1 MTRAKPCSFLGV
13 VVAMTI
19 GACDKPQSTR
29 LDEAPL
35 PHVRAAEVRWVQ
47 PRPQSRHLVP
57 LVAYREARLSPRSG
71 GQVTAL
77 HVDEEQQVEA
87 GDELVRFAADDPR
100 GGLISARAGMSRLK
114 ESLRDTERQL
124 EDARSLVKAGAGTT
138 REVEALETQQA
149 TLLAQLREARGSL
162 VRAKDRVGAAAIEA
176 PFAGTATR
184 VDTEVG
190 EFVAP
195 GVVAIVLSQLDPIA
209 IEVPLTQEEAE
220 LSDVGGL
227 TFSVKARGGEREAE
241 LEWISSAAADRT
253 ATFVARLKM
262 ANPDRRLRS
271 GELVDVEV
279 FGAAQDRVMAV
290 PFTAVRW
297 AADQSYVLR
306 IADTHLERVDV
317 EVRDEADDLVVIEG
331 DVTVGDKVVSAGP
344 IALRQGD
351 EVAVVDTKAEAI
363 AAR

>member
-1 MTRAKPCSFLGV
+1 MFRPKHCSLLGLV
-13 VVAMTI
+13 LVL

-35 PHVRAAEVRWVQ
+35 PHVRAHEVAWVQ

-57 LVAYREARLSPRSG
+57 LVAFREARLSPRTG

-77 HVDEEQQVEA
+77 HVDEEQRVDK

-100 GGLISARAGMSRLK
+100 GGLMSARASISRLK
-114 ESLRDTERQL
+114 ENLRDTQRQL

-149 TLLAQLREARGSL
+149 TLQAQLREARGSL
-162 VRAKDRVGAAAIEA
+162 VRAKDRVGAATIEA
-176 PFAGTATR
+176 PFAATATR

-190 EFVAP
+190 EFIAP

-220 LSDVGGL
+220 LSDAGGL
-227 TFSVKARGGEREAE
+227 TFSVKARGGDREAA
-241 LEWISSAAADRT
+241 LEWISSAADART
-253 ATFVARLKM
+253 ATFTARLKM
-262 ANPDRRLRS
+262 DNPERKLRA

-297 AADQSYVLR
+297 SADQSYVLR
-306 IADTHLERVDV
+306 IAENRLERVDV
-317 EVRDEADDLVVIEG
+317 RVQDEADDLVVIEG
-331 DVTVGDKVVSAGP
+331 EVNVGDKVVSAGP
-344 IALRQGD
+344 VSLQPGD
-351 EVAVVDTKAEAI
+351 EVQIVDGKAEAI
-363 AAR
+363 ASR